1 MKFKN
6 ICVFCGSRN
15 GADPNFPIWSYELGA
30 SIAKN
35 QQTLVFG
42 GGGNGLMGIVAQAAL
57 DAKGSV
63 IGIIPHQLQ
72 SKEGLVENLTKAYFV
87 KTMGER
93 KQLMDDYAN
102 AYIVLPGGIGTL
114 DELFDVWATSQTG
127 FHHKPILIANWSGY
141 YDGLISFLK
150 DSIQNGFVSDS
161 HFEKIKI
168 ISTVDELIQEISS
181 SS

>member
-1 MKFKN
+1 
-6 ICVFCGSRN
+6 
-15 GADPNFPIWSYELGA
+15 
-30 SIAKN
+30 
-35 QQTLVFG
+35 
-42 GGGNGLMGIVAQAAL
+42 
-57 DAKGSV
+57 
-63 IGIIPHQLQ
+63 
-72 SKEGLVENLTKAYFV
+72 
-87 KTMGER
+87 MGER

-127 FHHKPILIANWSGY
+127 FHQKPILIANWSGY